1 MTNEIS
7 RIGMSD
13 YTGLN
18 FQQRS
23 IAENEG
29 LALPLGQS
37 ERTQRTIAT
46 NKSNPVWKIG
56 EIQDTLNQVNK
67 DMQHLQKSLHF
78 KVHETSGQLLV
89 EVQDLDT
96 GEIIKTIPPER
107 LLDLFGKIRSAIGAL
122 IDEEG

>member
-13 YTGLN
+13 YTGYDYR
-18 FQQRS
+18 QKTITEKKS
-23 IAENEG
+23 S
-29 LALPLGQS
+29 ALLLEQTEPRQGVVAS
-37 ERTQRTIAT
+37 

-56 EIQDTLNQVNK
+56 EIRDTLNQVNN

-78 KVHETSGQLLV
+78 KVHESSGQLMV

-96 GEIIKTIPPER
+96 GEIIKSVPPER